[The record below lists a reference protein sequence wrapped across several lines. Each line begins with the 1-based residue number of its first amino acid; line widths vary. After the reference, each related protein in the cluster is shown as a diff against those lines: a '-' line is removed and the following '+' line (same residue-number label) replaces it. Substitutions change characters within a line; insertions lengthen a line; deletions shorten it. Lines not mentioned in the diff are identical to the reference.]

1 MRDSISVA
9 LTTPDDW
16 HLHLHLRD
24 GAALA
29 AVLPAT
35 TRQFRRA
42 IISHSPQP
50 LPA

>member
-16 HLHLHLRD
+16 HLHLRD